1 MNPTLLQQ
9 PFFQVT
15 LPIILAMIATV
26 WALVSTNNR
35 RLDDVRADLKD
46 FRAELKDFR
55 AEVNVRFEQVGRRLD
70 QIDDTLKTYG
80 QKIAVLEDRSSPLA
94 RRSKRRCT
102 AKKVGGRK

>member
-35 RLDDVRADLKD
+35 RLDDIRADLKD
-46 FRAELKDFR
+46 FRAEVKDFR
-55 AEVNVRFEQVGRRLD
+55 AEVNTRFGLVTVRLD
-70 QIDDTLKTYG
+70 HMDETLKTYG
-80 QKIAVLEDRSSPLA
+80 QKIAVLEDRSSPL
-94 RRSKRRCT
+94 RR
-102 AKKVGGRK
+102 